1 MSITTVKNYTRYNT
15 ADLEAIVG
23 LVEERALQLNGKVK
37 LRNGLTYLEFNHFTQ
52 GIPKGPRR
60 RYQTSPA
67 PERLYLGKTQWN
79 HLEKFAI
86 VEPRYAFSSEL
97 EWLSVGASDTPV
109 APAALVKALAD
120 TIMAR
125 FEVPWNRDD
134 GRQVDVSS
142 VQLRIEGSVMLKK
155 TSGEKKDVR
164 LQKAERRMKSV
175 SHSIGRAL
183 MYLRTAQQNMGVVQ
197 KHLKGETA
205 VSDGLVALMAV
216 INGELTL
223 SHDQAKETLEN
234 IKGAR
239 KEAINA

>member
-1 MSITTVKNYTRYNT
+1 MCITTVKNYTRYNT

-23 LVEERALQLNGKVK
+23 LVEERALQLNGKVR

-52 GIPKGPRR
+52 GITKGPHR
-60 RYQTSPA
+60 RYRTSPA

-120 TIMAR
+120 TIMDR
-125 FEVPWNRDD
+125 FEVPWQRNDD
-134 GRQVDVSS
+134 KQVDVSS

-164 LQKAERRMKSV
+164 LQKAERRMRGV
-175 SHSIGRAL
+175 VHSIGRAVL
-183 MYLRTAQQNMGVVQ
+183 YLRTAQQNMGVMQ
-197 KHLKGETA
+197 KHLKGEA
-205 VSDGLVALMAV
+205 VVPDGLAELMAA
-216 INGELTL
+216 IHGELIL
-223 SHDQAKETLEN
+223 SYDQAEETVEN

-239 KEAINA
+239 KEATNA